1 MNGGEVFEFCLW
13 LKMHFYFILGMF
25 LNVVF
30 RCTYKMYVFQ
40 VSNTPWIEMHSYVLS
55 HTSAGVMSEV
65 CEEEGRLSFHFQ
77 KSFHVSPFM
86 DMDHK
91 YNFAFTD
98 LGENAICDITMCKG
112 ADLYFDSKVSQ
123 SHSLID
129 VFTRVPRTLFH
140 LLIIALFQLLLNR
153 YPFTL
158 SSLCRMLLTMPAY
171 TLIIQLWIHWQALL
185 VFIKGTYH
193 VKFSACQLFFHLLP
207 PFCG

>member
-123 SHSLID
+123 SRSLTHRCLHPCTQNSLPFINHRSFS
-129 VFTRVPRTLFH
+129 VTTESVP
-140 LLIIALFQLLLNR
+140 I
-153 YPFTL
+153 
-158 SSLCRMLLTMPAY
+158 Y
-171 TLIIQLWIHWQALL
+171 TTVIM
-185 VFIKGTYH
+185 
-193 VKFSACQLFFHLLP
+193 
-207 PFCG
+207 